1 MTDQRIGA
9 QAFLEQ
15 LIACGVEWIFGNP
28 GTTEQTVIDYI
39 QEYPQL
45 GLILALH
52 EGVAVGAAD
61 GYARACGRLG
71 VVQLHAGP
79 GLGNA
84 IGNLYNAYISHTP
97 MLVYVG
103 QSPQRALYQEP
114 VLSADLVAMGRP
126 VTKWAYEV
134 RTADEIP
141 QVTRRAVKVAT
152 TAPCGPV
159 LLSIPLD
166 LTDETCPAPVLP
178 QEPARNAVRPDPAA
192 IAAAARALRSAVA
205 PLVIAGDAVAT
216 SGAIEAV
223 SGLARLLGAP
233 IMEGAAFEVVAA
245 PEDPLLAGRVP
256 ASAAAAARLGAEHD
270 VVVAIGTRVLAQ
282 VFPGDGAPL
291 GDAAVIHIGADD
303 WELAKN
309 QPSLVV
315 RGDERA
321 CVTELLAAL
330 GEGEGAPD
338 NWRAR
343 GAAAAARIGQQKA
356 AALAADRQAWDA
368 VPMSPQ
374 RALAELAANLPDGT
388 CVIDEAMS
396 SYEAA
401 ARYLPKRP
409 GAWFRGAGGIGMG
422 LPRAVG
428 AQLADPG
435 RPVVAVVGDGAS
447 MYSLTAL
454 WTAAHHHLPVTWVIL
469 ANRSYRTLKLNVAAS
484 RQPGAVGHQFI
495 GADLTDPVVD
505 FTALAAG
512 FGVPAWRAERPD
524 QVGAAVNAAMASGGP
539 ALIELIVNGGL

>member
-1 MTDQRIGA
+1 MIDLRIGA

-61 GYARACGRLG
+61 GYARASGRLG

-84 IGNLYNAYISHTP
+84 IGNLYNAHISHTP
-97 MLVYVG
+97 LVVYVG
-103 QSPQRALYQEP
+103 QSPQQALHQEP
-114 VLSADLVAMGRP
+114 VLSADLVAMARP

-166 LTDETCPAPVLP
+166 LTDEACLAPVLP
-178 QEPARNAVRPDPAA
+178 QEPVHNGVRPDPAA
-192 IAAAARALRSAVA
+192 IAAAARLLRSAQA
-205 PLVIAGDAVAT
+205 PLIIAGDAVAT

-233 IMEGAAFEVVAA
+233 IMEGSAFEVIAD
-245 PEDPLLAGRVP
+245 PGDPLLAGRVP
-256 ASAAAAARLGAEHD
+256 ARAAAAVRLAAGHD

-282 VFPGDGAPL
+282 VFPDGAAPL

-309 QPSLVV
+309 QPALIV
-315 RGDERA
+315 RGDEQA
-321 CVTELLAAL
+321 CVRELLAAL
-330 GEGEGAPD
+330 PGKVPD
-338 NWRAR
+338 SWRAR
-343 GAAAAARIGQQKA
+343 GAAVAASIEQQKA
-356 AALAADRQAWDA
+356 AALARDKEAWDA
-368 VPMSPQ
+368 VPMSAQ
-374 RALAELAANLPDGT
+374 RALAELGAALPDGT

-428 AQLADPG
+428 AQLADPS

-469 ANRSYRTLKLNVAAS
+469 ANRSYRTLKLNVAAA
-484 RQPGAVGHQFI
+484 RQPGAASHQFV

-512 FGVPAWRAERPD
+512 FGVQAWRAEQPD
-524 QVGAAVNAAMASGGP
+524 EVAAAVSAATQSGGP
-539 ALIELIVNGGL
+539 ALIELIVSGEL

>member
-1 MTDQRIGA
+1 MTDRRIGA

-15 LIACGVEWIFGNP
+15 LMACGVEWIFGNP
-28 GTTEQTVIDYI
+28 GTTEQTVIDYL
-39 QEYPQL
+39 QDYPQL

-61 GYARACGRLG
+61 GYARASGRLG

-114 VLSADLVAMGRP
+114 VLTADLVGMSRP

-152 TAPCGPV
+152 TAPYGPV
-159 LLSIPLD
+159 MLSIPLD
-166 LTDETCPAPVLP
+166 LTDEACTAPVLP
-178 QEPARNAVRPDPAA
+178 QPPVHNAVRPDPAA
-192 IAAAARALRSAVA
+192 VAAAAQVLRTADA
-205 PLVIAGDAVAT
+205 PLILAGDAVAT
-216 SGAIEAV
+216 SGAIDAV
-223 SGLARLLGAP
+223 SRLARLIGAP
-233 IMEGAAFEVVAA
+233 IMEGAAFETVAD
-245 PEDPLLAGRVP
+245 PGDPLLAGRLP
-256 ASAAAAARLGAEHD
+256 ASPAAVARLASAHD

-282 VFPGDGAPL
+282 VFPGDGAPF
-291 GDAAVIHIGADD
+291 GDRLVIHIGADD

-309 QPSLVV
+309 QPSLAV

-321 CVTELLAAL
+321 CTEELLATLNA
-330 GEGEGAPD
+330 GGPD
-338 NWRAR
+338 SWRAR
-343 GAAAAARIGQQKA
+343 GAAAAARIEQDKA
-356 AALAADRQAWDA
+356 AALAADRKTWDA

-374 RALAELAANLPDGT
+374 RALAELGASLPDGT

-409 GAWFRGAGGIGMG
+409 GGWFRGAGGIGMG

-428 AQLADPG
+428 AQLAEPG

-469 ANRSYRTLKLNVAAS
+469 ANRSYRTLKQNVLMS
-484 RQPGAVGHQFI
+484 RQPGAAGHEFI

-512 FGVPAWRAERPD
+512 FGVPAWRVERPE
-524 QVGAAVNAAMASGGP
+524 QVGAAVRAAIESRGP
-539 ALIELIVNGGL
+539 ALIELIVSGEL